1 MMMTMDWKK
10 LQNGSDIRGVA
21 LEGVPGE
28 QVNLTDEVAR
38 ILGLSFVEW
47 LRRKGAEGELRIAIG
62 TDCRLSGPSLSLAFA
77 NGARKAGATVVSCGL
92 ASTPAMFMTTV
103 DKELNVAASVMV
115 TASHLPF
122 NRNGLKFFT
131 PKGGLDKGDIATLL
145 DIAEQ
150 GAYHQAEAVGG
161 YETADFM
168 TRYARHLENYIRQ
181 GVGAAATAE
190 PLKGMHIVVDA
201 GNGDGGFFEQILR
214 NLGADTEGSQFLEPD
229 GRFPITYPT
238 RRTRKPCRLCA
249 KPW

>member
-47 LRRKGAEGELRIAIG
+47 LRRKGAQGELRIAIG
-62 TDCRLSGPSLSLAFA
+62 TDCRLSRPSLSLAFA

-145 DIAEQ
+145 DIAE
-150 GAYHQAEAVGG
+150 
-161 YETADFM
+161 
-168 TRYARHLENYIRQ
+168 
-181 GVGAAATAE
+181 
-190 PLKGMHIVVDA
+190 
-201 GNGDGGFFEQILR
+201 
-214 NLGADTEGSQFLEPD
+214 
-229 GRFPITYPT
+229 
-238 RRTRKPCRLCA
+238 
-249 KPW
+249 